1 MGLLLGISWT
11 GLGFTVPVIALASL
25 VIAQMGTDSLMGDGY
40 YTTHAWARLAGSA
53 FAGFVLWS
61 SGSWL
66 NKGAQALPT
75 NEERADEGEEEN
87 AEEAEIEAEAE
98 ETPDIHTFF
107 SIPMQYW
114 GFIVAIAGYFA
125 TSYP

>member
-53 FAGFVLWS
+53 FAGFVLWT

-66 NKGAQALPT
+66 NKGAEALLSKDE
-75 NEERADEGEEEN
+75 NEDEGEEE
-87 AEEAEIEAEAE
+87 AEEA
-98 ETPDIHTFF
+98 PDIHTFF

-114 GFIVAIAGYFA
+114 GFIVAVAGYFA
-125 TSYP
+125 SSYA